1 MRRSRT
7 SAKVVPGAQGSSST
21 ITRPGGHMTIPATDR
36 QARGLE
42 ALIPDIADA
51 EANFKQVAQLRV
63 RATWRVID
71 RQWGELTLEVK
82 DPIVDKWLPLSADPV
97 RVARRFSGK
106 DDTREAPELT
116 AVAFLRKVLGRDSK
130 VRVLRLSGQEERVGA
145 GVTDWR
151 YWACL
156 SAPLTVGLVHQ
167 YDGSVAV
174 VGV

>member
-1 MRRSRT
+1 MSDTVQPQRLGR
-7 SAKVVPGAQGSSST
+7 VLEDLQVPTLGQQT
-21 ITRPGGHMTIPATDR
+21 
-36 QARGLE
+36 QE
-42 ALIPDIADA
+42 ALGLAPA
-51 EANFKQVAQLRV
+51 KQVAQLRV

-106 DDTREAPELT
+106 DGDRDREAPELT
-116 AVAFLRKVLGRDSK
+116 AVAFLRKVLGRDK
-130 VRVLRLSGQEERVGA
+130 QVRVLRLSGQEERVGA